1 MLLEESF
8 LKYIGENN
16 LSYYFGAEHKK
27 IQEKNIIQEESE
39 SEENDNAKKRGSDYV
54 AASEVFCRVNTDT
67 KEDKGKELFVKDVSI
82 FNKKS
87 SKNNNNAKK
96 KGVSES
102 SVLTI

>member
-39 SEENDNAKKRGSDYV
+39 SEENEKAKRKGSDYV
-54 AASEVFCRVNTDT
+54 AASEVFCRVNTET
-67 KEDKGKELFVKDVSI
+67 QENKGQDLFVKDASI
-82 FNKKS
+82 FNKKN
-87 SKNNNNAKK
+87 SKNHNSAKK
-96 KGVSES
+96 KGVA
-102 SVLTI
+102 